1 VTVLSN
7 LPSLRLFGILTA
19 VCLVAALIGQLIILP
34 SSIAVYRSYFP
45 RRSTH

>member
-1 VTVLSN
+1 
-7 LPSLRLFGILTA
+7 
-19 VCLVAALIGQLIILP
+19 LIGQLIILP